1 MKHYTPKQIN
11 EIKQE
16 IRTGKPAIIIA
27 DELAKTWG
35 RPSSGIYYK
44 AIQLAKQ
51 TRKIKNDY
59 VGPTKR
65 VRVKK
70 AKKENTSVIP
80 PHLWTI
86 NDKEEVVLVKQQPEV
101 VIVEQEVPVEQ
112 ESVTMEEFE
121 KIWNEPQEPAEI
133 CIEVPTGNIS
143 FIGTPSRVVIYSDHV
158 RYYYNN

>member
-11 EIKQE
+11 EIKQQ

-27 DELAKTWG
+27 DDLAKTWG
-35 RPSSGIYYK
+35 RPATAIYHK

-70 AKKENTSVIP
+70 AKKEIGTPIP
-80 PHLWTI
+80 PHLWDMT
-86 NDKEEVVLVKQQPEV
+86 DEGEVILVKQDD
-101 VIVEQEVPVEQ
+101 VIVGKEPEQECIPEPVTYEQ
-112 ESVTMEEFE
+112 ET
-121 KIWNEPQEPAEI
+121 AEI

>member
-27 DELAKTWG
+27 DDLAKRWG
-35 RPSSGIYYK
+35 RPPSGIYYK
-44 AIQLAKQ
+44 TIQLAKQ

-65 VRVKK
+65 VRVRKP
-70 AKKENTSVIP
+70 KKEKTSVIP
-80 PHLWTI
+80 PHLWTL
-86 NDKEEVVLVKQQPEV
+86 NDEKEIILVKQEAED
-101 VIVEQEVPVEQ
+101 VIVGQAVEQECIP
-112 ESVTMEEFE
+112 
-121 KIWNEPQEPAEI
+121 EPIELVQEPAEI

-143 FIGTPSRVVIYSDHV
+143 FIGIPSRVVIYSDHV
-158 RYYYNN
+158 RYYYN

>member
-16 IRTGKPAIIIA
+16 IRTGKPAMIIA

-35 RPSSGIYYK
+35 RPPSGIYYK

-70 AKKENTSVIP
+70 AKKDNGTVIP
-80 PHLWTI
+80 PNLWTI
-86 NDKEEVVLVKQQPEV
+86 NDEKEVVLVKQD
-101 VIVEQEVPVEQ
+101 VIVGKDVEQ
-112 ESVTMEEFE
+112 ESVTIKEFE
-121 KIWNEPQEPAEI
+121 KIWDEPQEPAEI

-158 RYYYNN
+158 RYYYN

>member
-27 DELAKTWG
+27 DDLAKRWG

-70 AKKENTSVIP
+70 AKKENTAIIP
-80 PHLWTI
+80 PHLWSI
-86 NDKEEVVLVKQQPEV
+86 NDEKEIVLVKQDD
-101 VIVEQEVPVEQ
+101 VIVGKEPEQEFIPEPVTYEQ
-112 ESVTMEEFE
+112 ET
-121 KIWNEPQEPAEI
+121 AEI

>member
-11 EIKQE
+11 EIKQQ

-27 DELAKTWG
+27 DDLAKTWG
-35 RPSSGIYYK
+35 RPATAIYHK

-59 VGPTKR
+59 VGPKKR
-65 VRVKK
+65 VRVKQV
-70 AKKENTSVIP
+70 KKEPGTIIP
-80 PHLWTI
+80 PHLWDI
-86 NDKEEVVLVKQQPEV
+86 NDEEEVVYVKQD
-101 VIVEQEVPVEQ
+101 VIVGKEPEEEFIPEPVKYEQE
-112 ESVTMEEFE
+112 T
-121 KIWNEPQEPAEI
+121 AEI

>member
-27 DELAKTWG
+27 DELSKTWG
-35 RPSSGIYYK
+35 RPPSGIYYK

-65 VRVKK
+65 PRVKK
-70 AKKENTSVIP
+70 AKKENTAVIP
-80 PHLWTI
+80 PQLWDV
-86 NDKEEVVLVKQQPEV
+86 NDKEEVILAKQDD
-101 VIVEQEVPVEQ
+101 VIVGKEELKI
-112 ESVTMEEFE
+112 EEFS
-121 KIWNEPQEPAEI
+121 KIWDGPQQEPAEI

>member
-27 DELAKTWG
+27 DELSKTWG
-35 RPSSGIYYK
+35 RPPSGIYYK

-65 VRVKK
+65 PRAKR
-70 AKKENTSVIP
+70 AKKDPGTIIP
-80 PHLWTI
+80 PHLWTM
-86 NDKEEVVLVKQQPEV
+86 NDDKEIILVKQD
-101 VIVEQEVPVEQ
+101 VIVGKEVEQ
-112 ESVTMEEFE
+112 ESVTVEEFE
-121 KIWNEPQEPAEI
+121 KIWDGPQEEPAEI

>member
-27 DELAKTWG
+27 DELSKTWG
-35 RPSSGIYYK
+35 RPPSGIYYK

-65 VRVKK
+65 PRVKK
-70 AKKENTSVIP
+70 AKKENTAVIP
-80 PHLWTI
+80 PQLWDM
-86 NDKEEVVLVKQQPEV
+86 NDKEEVILAKQDD
-101 VIVEQEVPVEQ
+101 VIVGKEEL
-112 ESVTMEEFE
+112 TIEEFS
-121 KIWNEPQEPAEI
+121 KIWDGPQQEPAEI

>member
-27 DELAKTWG
+27 DDLAKRWG

-70 AKKENTSVIP
+70 AKKENTAIIP
-80 PHLWTI
+80 PHLWSI
-86 NDKEEVVLVKQQPEV
+86 NDEKEIVLVKQD
-101 VIVEQEVPVEQ
+101 VIVGKDVEQ
-112 ESVTMEEFE
+112 ESVTIKEFE
-121 KIWNEPQEPAEI
+121 KIWDEPQEPAEI

-143 FIGTPSRVVIYSDHV
+143 FIGIPSRVVIYSDHV

>member
-11 EIKQE
+11 EIKQQ

-27 DELAKTWG
+27 DDLAKTWG
-35 RPSSGIYYK
+35 RPATAIYHK

-59 VGPTKR
+59 VGPKKR
-65 VRVKK
+65 VRVKQV
-70 AKKENTSVIP
+70 KKEPGTIIP
-80 PHLWTI
+80 PHLWDMT
-86 NDKEEVVLVKQQPEV
+86 DEEEVVYVKQD
-101 VIVEQEVPVEQ
+101 VIVGKEPEEEFIPEPVKYEQE
-112 ESVTMEEFE
+112 T
-121 KIWNEPQEPAEI
+121 AEI

>member
-27 DELAKTWG
+27 DELSKTWG
-35 RPSSGIYYK
+35 RPPSGIYYK

-65 VRVKK
+65 PRVKK
-70 AKKENTSVIP
+70 AKKENTAVIP
-80 PHLWTI
+80 PQLWDV
-86 NDKEEVVLVKQQPEV
+86 NDKEEVILAKQDD
-101 VIVEQEVPVEQ
+101 VIVGKEEL
-112 ESVTMEEFE
+112 TIEEFS
-121 KIWNEPQEPAEI
+121 KIWDGPQQEPAEI

>member
-27 DELAKTWG
+27 DELSKTWG
-35 RPSSGIYYK
+35 RPPSGIYYK

-65 VRVKK
+65 PRVKK
-70 AKKENTSVIP
+70 AKKENTAVIP
-80 PHLWTI
+80 PHLWDMT
-86 NDKEEVVLVKQQPEV
+86 DEGEVILVKQD
-101 VIVEQEVPVEQ
+101 VIVGKEPEQEFIPEPVKYEQ
-112 ESVTMEEFE
+112 ET
-121 KIWNEPQEPAEI
+121 AEI

>member
-27 DELAKTWG
+27 DDLAKRWG
-35 RPSSGIYYK
+35 RPPSGIYYK
-44 AIQLAKQ
+44 TIQLAKQ

-70 AKKENTSVIP
+70 AKKENTAIIP
-80 PHLWTI
+80 PHLWSI
-86 NDKEEVVLVKQQPEV
+86 NDEKEVVLVKQD
-101 VIVEQEVPVEQ
+101 VIVGKDVEQ
-112 ESVTMEEFE
+112 ESVTIKEFE
-121 KIWNEPQEPAEI
+121 KIWDEPQEPAEI

-143 FIGTPSRVVIYSDHV
+143 FIGIPSRVVIYSDHV